1 MNTSVLARQ
10 LKITT
15 TELLDKLPELGFDIG
30 GKALKI
36 NDHLV
41 PKIIDAW
48 KKAEKKKAFKE
59 SQSQITEIR
68 AKDKNLPV
76 EQKEITVGDT
86 IVVKDLAEIMKL
98 PVARL
103 MGELMKNGIMVSL
116 NEKIDFDTTTIIA
129 EDLGFKVNKSDE
141 TATEETSSKEK
152 LTQLLSTR
160 TASDAKAPVVVVM
173 GHVDHGKTKLL
184 DAIRSSNVVAS
195 EAGGITQ
202 HIGAY
207 QIITHNRA
215 ITFLDTPGHE
225 AFKAMRSRGG
235 QVADIAILV
244 VAADDGLQPQTLE
257 SISVIQKENLPF
269 VIAINKIDKDG
280 ADIDRLK
287 QQLVEINLMPEDWG
301 GKVICQPISALK
313 KEGISELL
321 DMILLVADMEN
332 FKADAQGP
340 AVGTI
345 IESHLDPGEG
355 PVATVLVQAGT
366 LQVGD
371 MIIVGQVP
379 GKIKMLRDWK
389 GQNLEAAG
397 PATPAKI
404 LGLKQLPQIGE
415 ILEVITDKK
424 SYKNKLKNIDNN
436 FRPAGINNS
445 SNNNKKDEGEDGAT
459 TLRLIIKSDVL
470 GSAEAIEESLRKIKV
485 PGAKIQVIKKGLGLF
500 NENDV
505 LNAAAQQAILVGFHI
520 KENKIIVNLAQE
532 KKVNILYFDIIYKL
546 LEDIEKR
553 LITIKAKKTFHKIIG
568 KMQVLAIF
576 KSQKN
581 SMIVGGKIIEGMITK
596 KCSVK
601 VMKNGEME
609 AIGKIIGLQS
619 AKQEMNEVVAGN
631 EAGLEYQ
638 GDPIIAVGDTL
649 EFFEE
654 SYE

>member
-1 MNTSVLARQ
+1 MAKV
-10 LKITT
+10 K
-15 TELLDKLPELGFDIG
+15 FDRS
-30 GKALKI
+30 KP
-36 NDHLV
+36 HL
-41 PKIIDAW
+41 
-48 KKAEKKKAFKE
+48 
-59 SQSQITEIR
+59 
-68 AKDKNLPV
+68 N
-76 EQKEITVGDT
+76 VGT
-86 IVVKDLAEIMKL
+86 
-98 PVARL
+98 
-103 MGELMKNGIMVSL
+103 
-116 NEKIDFDTTTIIA
+116 
-129 EDLGFKVNKSDE
+129 
-141 TATEETSSKEK
+141 
-152 LTQLLSTR
+152 
-160 TASDAKAPVVVVM
+160 M
-173 GHVDHGKTKLL
+173 GHIDHGKTTLTA
-184 DAIRSSNVVAS
+184 AITKVAALKGFGDFRAFDS
-195 EAGGITQ
+195 IDNAPEEKARGITINIA
-202 HIGAY
+202 HVEY
-207 QIITHNRA
+207 QTAKRHYA
-215 ITFLDTPGHE
+215 HVDMPGHRDYIKNMITG
-225 AFKAMRSRGG
+225 AA
-235 QVADIAILV
+235 QVDGAILV

-257 SISVIQKENLPF
+257 SIAVIQKENLPF
-269 VIAINKIDKDG
+269 VIAINKVDKPG

-332 FKADAQGP
+332 LKADVAGS

-379 GKIKMLRDWK
+379 GKIKMLKNWK
-389 GQNLEAAG
+389 GQNQTSAG
-397 PATPAKI
+397 PATPVKI

-424 SYKNKLKNIDNN
+424 DYKNKLKNIDNN
-436 FRPAGINNS
+436 FRPASINNS
-445 SNNNKKDEGEDGAT
+445 SNSNSNKEEGDENAT
-459 TLRLIIKSDVL
+459 ALRLIIKSDVL
-470 GSAEAIEESLRKIKV
+470 GSAEAIEESLKKIAV
-485 PGAKIQVIKKGLGLF
+485 SGARIQVIKKGLGLF
-500 NENDV
+500 NETDV
-505 LNAAAQQAILVGFHI
+505 LNAATQQSILLGFHI
-520 KENKIIVNLAQE
+520 KENKNIINLAQE
-532 KKVNILYFDIIYKL
+532 KGVTVLYFDIIYKL

-553 LITIKAKKTFHKIIG
+553 LINIKAKKTIHKIIG

-581 SMIVGGKIIEGMITK
+581 SMIVGGKIIDGLITK
-596 KCSVK
+596 KCGVK

-609 AIGKIIGLQS
+609 AIGKIISLQS

-654 SYE
+654 TYE